1 MRVLIMRN
9 ETLRPLVHYPVA
21 AEPARA
27 VEGIARVV
35 AVEGGVAWLEPEQTT
50 SCGHCAHSASCGSA
64 EREAPG
70 IGSIAS
76 RLAARRFVLDNPP
89 GAAAL
94 AVGERVVV
102 GVGERALL
110 GAALTAYGLPLLTA
124 LSAGALTQAQYGEDA
139 ATLLGM
145 LGGLAAGLI
154 LARFNARRL
163 AARGELAPRFLRR
176 AEPGETCGTP

>member
-1 MRVLIMRN
+1 MRN
-9 ETLRPLVHYPVA
+9 ETLRPLVMAPVA
-21 AEPARA
+21 AAPVQP

-35 AVEGGVAWLEPEQTT
+35 AVAGGEAWLEPEQTT

-76 RLAARRFVLDNPP
+76 RLAGRRFALANPP
-89 GAAAL
+89 GPAAL
-94 AVGERVVV
+94 KVGERVVV

-110 GAALTAYGLPLLTA
+110 GAALTAYGLPLLSA
-124 LSAGALTQAQYGEDA
+124 LAAGALVQARFGEDRL
-139 ATLLGM
+139 TLVGM
-145 LGGLAAGLI
+145 LGGLAGGFLM
-154 LARFNARRL
+154 ARLRARRL
-163 AARGELAPRFLRR
+163 AVRGELAPRFLRR